1 MHQYCNFRFPLDG
14 SVSPIYVILHVGMV
28 QPAQN
33 TTHVPRQL
41 YHFHRILLP
50 DGHFDEFILGIIRI
64 QSSTVTLS
72 MSHLDRM
79 IASNAPFARKFR
91 ANDPVLD
98 VIDSHYLGRNHSN
111 GFTYGWWC
119 TGFPP
124 RSRVGNTSQL
134 LLCRGGQ
141 ETAQSHGSRP

>member
-1 MHQYCNFRFPLDG
+1 MVLSRQFMEFCIWGFDNLPRTLLMYHANFITSTEFYFQTVICNAEELMPTVVNHDMH
-14 SVSPIYVILHVGMV
+14 
-28 QPAQN
+28 
-33 TTHVPRQL
+33 
-41 YHFHRILLP
+41 
-50 DGHFDEFILGIIRI
+50 FILWDYPHPK
-64 QSSTVTLS
+64 QHPVTLT

-79 IASNAPFARKFR
+79 IASNAPFARKFS
-91 ANDPVLD
+91 DPVRD

-141 ETAQSHGSRP
+141 ETA